1 VHVLR
6 ELGQWWAPVIGP
18 TLAKDGALTQDQE
31 ADWAQDQEADREEER
46 TTTLVKVLA
55 ATRKRR

>member
-31 ADWAQDQEADREEER
+31 ADREER